1 MKLIDEKP
9 FGVRLES
16 VTNQPF
22 LNDFPLT
29 IFATAKRRAQA
40 AIRRARSIITKR
52 SLSGYSVLFEDVLP
66 GDFLESIDPTKRQRS
81 YGHIPVFW
89 AWLAQ
94 ILEANAS
101 CSRAVSLIQ
110 SWCQSCNLPVPSS
123 GNSSYCQARQR
134 FKLAFLKQ
142 IHQRVVTWLERGVS
156 QRDQWQGFNLKAMDG
171 SSVQLMDT
179 ASNQV
184 LYPQPSSQK
193 LGAGYPVMGMVG
205 LLNLS
210 HGGWEHVETCPY
222 SDHDTKAAA
231 KMVGHLDRGDLL
243 LADRAFCSYELI
255 ASSLERGC
263 EVLMRLHQARDKALD
278 WSKGKKIGPNE
289 RIVTWNRPPQPPR
302 SSLSAEQWKLLPKSI
317 TMRLIRF
324 GYENREGNKARMV
337 LVTSLLDHKRYDGVE
352 VAALYHRRWDIE
364 LKLRDLKTTLG
375 MERFDVKSPEM
386 AHKNLMMSVIAFNL
400 VRSLMQKAASV
411 AGTPVWHVSF
421 KGVVDQITAS
431 HEQFRKHAG
440 RPRKLAMALDELVAR
455 CAECLI
461 DIRPFR
467 HEPRARKRRPK
478 NYQLLSKHRSQFQEI
493 NHRNNYVKHA

>member
-1 MKLIDEKP
+1 MTK
-9 FGVRLES
+9 
-16 VTNQPF
+16 QPF

-52 SLSGYSVLFEDVLP
+52 SLSGYLVLFEDVLS
-66 GDFLESIDPTKRQRS
+66 GEFLESIDPTKRQRS
-81 YGHIPVFW
+81 FGHIPVFW

-110 SWCQSCNLPVPSS
+110 SWCQSCKLPAPSS

-134 FKLAFLKQ
+134 IKMSFLKQ
-142 IHQRVVTWLERGVS
+142 IHDRVVMSLERGVS
-156 QRDQWQGFNLKAMDG
+156 RRDLWQDFNLKAMDG

-179 ASNQV
+179 ANNQE
-184 LYPQPSSQK
+184 LYPQPSAQK
-193 LGAGYPVMGMVG
+193 QGAGYPVMGIVG

-210 HGGWEHVETCPY
+210 HGGWERVETCPY

-231 KMVGHLDRGDLL
+231 KMVDHLGPGDLL
-243 LADRAFCSYELI
+243 VADRAFCSYELI

-263 EVLMRLHQARDKALD
+263 EVLMRLHQARERALD
-278 WSKGKKIGPNE
+278 WNKGKSVGPNE
-289 RIVTWNRPPQPPR
+289 RIVTWKRPQQPPR
-302 SSLSAEQWKLLPKSI
+302 SSLSVEQWESLPAELAL
-317 TMRLIRF
+317 RLIRF

-386 AHKNLMMSVIAFNL
+386 AHKTLMMSVIAFNL
-400 VRSLMQKAASV
+400 VRCLMQKAASRAEV
-411 AGTPVWHVSF
+411 PVWHVSF
-421 KGVVDQITAS
+421 KSVINQITAS

-440 RPRKLAMALDELVAR
+440 RSRKRAKAMAELMKR

-493 NHRNNYVKHA
+493 THRNKYVKCA